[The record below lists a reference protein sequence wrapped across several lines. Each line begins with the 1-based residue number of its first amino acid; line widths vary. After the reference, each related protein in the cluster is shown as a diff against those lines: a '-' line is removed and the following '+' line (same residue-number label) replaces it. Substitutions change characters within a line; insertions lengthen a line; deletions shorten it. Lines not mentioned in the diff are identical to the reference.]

1 MLFKKEPENRSPIPS
16 LLAREHQDTRNQP
29 EEGNSQHPLFPVAVF
44 IMGIVSCYTT
54 AVGLQPMLDNLM
66 LSYAMAIALSIFM
79 VAIALQMPRA
89 YQEGIHM
96 RFILGYSLVAIFS
109 VLLNFN
115 AIYGV
120 FSAEKLLYEELKDN
134 KNQLTSIR
142 VEARES
148 LDFYFDANETRQK
161 LAEAKALL
169 EEEKTNPRDFGYG
182 TKARKINTEAVIPLQ
197 AKLAAIESRYDPAVK
212 QIDSLHTH
220 ASLIIDS
227 ALAAKS
233 IPAYREA
240 VDVSIDAYAQIGQ
253 MTSSLVGKEAFE
265 FEPLEFQHRDVGQL
279 NHSLWTIGHLDEMSG
294 KEVSAVLVS
303 LLLAILID
311 FIVLFVLVLLHKPGK
326 KPEKEE
332 EDQPTEP
339 ARASFQNANREAE
352 SQLPYPVVERDS
364 IYAKRISRPTQTQ
377 APPKEEKSG
386 LNTLFSQEESV
397 LSPNGVSHANGK
409 R

>member
-1 MLFKKEPENRSPIPS
+1 MQFKKEPESRSPIPQ
-16 LLAREHQDTRNQP
+16 LLAREHQDHTNQQN
-29 EEGNSQHPLFPVAVF
+29 EGNNQHPLFPVAVF

-54 AVGLQPMLDNLM
+54 AVGLQPMLDNMM

-96 RFILGYSLVAIFS
+96 RFILGYSMVAVFS

-120 FSAEKLLYEELKDN
+120 FSAEKLLYEELKNN

-169 EEEKTNPRDFGYG
+169 EEEKTNPRDLGYG
-182 TKARKINTEAVIPLQ
+182 IKARKINTEAVIPLQ
-197 AKLAAIESRYDPAVK
+197 AKLEAIESRYDPAVR
-212 QIDSLHTH
+212 QIDSLHLH
-220 ASLIIDS
+220 ASTVIDS

-253 MTSSLVGKEAFE
+253 MTSSLVGQDAFE

-279 NHSLWTIGHLDEMSG
+279 NHSLWTIGHLREMSG
-294 KEVSAVLVS
+294 KEVSAVMVS

-326 KPEKEE
+326 KPEEE
-332 EDQPTEP
+332 EEEQTPEHTRSTFQTPLQAAEIPT
-339 ARASFQNANREAE
+339 AYQ
-352 SQLPYPVVERDS
+352 VVERDS
-364 IYAKRISRPTQTQ
+364 IYAKRPDRSAQIQDS
-377 APPKEEKSG
+377 PKEKRNGISSF
-386 LNTLFSQEESV
+386 FSNEEV
-397 LSPNGVSHANGK
+397 LSPNGVSHVNGK
-409 R
+409 S